1 VSASRV
7 RRLLQEHD
15 LEAIRALV
23 PDSTYRFLENRMM
36 L

>member
-1 VSASRV
+1 M
-7 RRLLQEHD
+7 QEHD